1 MRTIEK
7 FESQLI
13 QMLYDGGKN
22 KKHSHGHITGTLQW
36 FHLFGEKK
44 KNQKN
49 MSMKSSYSGYWV
61 IDGGWSWQL
70 LRQTSMCWVIWLFGE
85 LRSQRSPAQPIFLGG
100 TSLLK
105 LFSYMVILCLWS
117 LLFFVWCY
125 LYIFKA
131 DLRNPLCPSYLVISY
146 LVKAKKVLQF
156 CERLP

>member
-61 IDGGWSWQL
+61 IDGGGLDNSSGKL
-70 LRQTSMCWVIWLFGE
+70 PYLVIWWITVLACPTHF
-85 LRSQRSPAQPIFLGG
+85 LRGS
-100 TSLLK
+100 SLLK
-105 LFSYMVILCLWS
+105 LFSYMVILCLWY
-117 LLFFVWCY
+117 LLFICY
-125 LYIFKA
+125 LYTFKA
-131 DLRNPLCPSYLVISY
+131 DLRNPLCQSYLVISY
-146 LVKAKKVLQF
+146 LVKAKKILQF